1 MGNSMYGFVYFFS
14 AQILSASSR
23 ICRISL
29 LVTSLSNRS
38 LPSINLMI
46 AGYEHYYLGQIDR
59 F

>member
-1 MGNSMYGFVYFFS
+1 MYGIVYFFS

-23 ICRISL
+23 ICRILL

-38 LPSINLMI
+38 PPSISLMM
-46 AGYEHYYLGQIDR
+46 AGYDDDYLGQTDR